1 MHSEFK
7 VIDIGHKGYS
17 IDKALV
23 ELEVAVS
30 DCIFSE
36 TTRVIKIIHG
46 HGTGALK
53 KGVREWCNFQQGR
66 FQAVINGEDYSLFNP
81 ISASMRA
88 DCGSPRDPDLDKK
101 NSAITTT
108 KST

>member
-1 MHSEFK
+1 MYSEFK

-36 TTRVIKIIHG
+36 KTRVIKIIHG

-53 KGVREWCNFQQGR
+53 KGVREWCGFQ
-66 FQAVINGEDYSLFNP
+66 
-81 ISASMRA
+81 
-88 DCGSPRDPDLDKK
+88 DLDRLE
-101 NSAITTT
+101 NRNLPSCLQRLD
-108 KST
+108 

>member
-36 TTRVIKIIHG
+36 KRVS
-46 HGTGALK
+46 LK
-53 KGVREWCNFQQGR
+53 SFMVMEL
-66 FQAVINGEDYSLFNP
+66 VH
-81 ISASMRA
+81 
-88 DCGSPRDPDLDKK
+88 
-101 NSAITTT
+101 
-108 KST
+108 

>member
-1 MHSEFK
+1 MYSEFK

-36 TTRVIKIIHG
+36 KTRVIKIIHG
-46 HGTGALK
+46 CLLYT
-53 KGVREWCNFQQGR
+53 
-66 FQAVINGEDYSLFNP
+66 SP
-81 ISASMRA
+81 
-88 DCGSPRDPDLDKK
+88 SPRDRQKSRMPS
-101 NSAITTT
+101 SA
-108 KST
+108 

>member
-1 MHSEFK
+1 MYSEFK

-36 TTRVIKIIHG
+36 KTRVIKIIHG

-53 KGVREWCNFQQGR
+53 KGVR
-66 FQAVINGEDYSLFNP
+66 
-81 ISASMRA
+81 
-88 DCGSPRDPDLDKK
+88 
-101 NSAITTT
+101 
-108 KST
+108 